1 MSGSISF
8 IYEYGEIDPAEHWCY
23 TKGLENFCVW
33 GQDKLGVR
41 EIDLRVRF
49 MKGQASLNTAVEGK
63 PAKSQLRLIREGSN
77 HNTSYEVSIDL
88 TYSKGYHDD
97 ISCLAHEMVHAE
109 QFALGN
115 LSYTPIRTEMGLIWG
130 FQWLGRAF
138 RPPATMDQYKAAPW
152 ELDANTRGEVL
163 TKMYFDQLMECCSC
177 GEGI

>member
-63 PAKSQLRLIREGSN
+63 PAKSQLRLIREG
-77 HNTSYEVSIDL
+77 
-88 TYSKGYHDD
+88 G
-97 ISCLAHEMVHAE
+97 
-109 QFALGN
+109 
-115 LSYTPIRTEMGLIWG
+115 
-130 FQWLGRAF
+130 
-138 RPPATMDQYKAAPW
+138 
-152 ELDANTRGEVL
+152 L
-163 TKMYFDQLMECCSC
+163 TKLTAIFFNRQRSPPS
-177 GEGI
+177 EGFFLL